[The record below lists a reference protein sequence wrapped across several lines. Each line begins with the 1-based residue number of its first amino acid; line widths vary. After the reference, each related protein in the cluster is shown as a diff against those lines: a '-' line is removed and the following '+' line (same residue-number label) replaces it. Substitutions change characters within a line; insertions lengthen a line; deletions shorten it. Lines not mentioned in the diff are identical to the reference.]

1 MPAEPDRAGRGYQ
14 KGMLEMPQGEV
25 RVVPDQLLFYC
36 RPGFEHD
43 VAAEVAAYVKLL
55 GWQGRSDFSPQEGYV
70 CFLVEDERPANEL
83 HRELRFEQL
92 VFARQC
98 LVALPPL
105 SLARDD
111 RLSAIVTQVVAS
123 GWSFDAIWHETPDT
137 NEGKALAGLIKA
149 LTRPLESTLRKRG
162 ALRRKAAGRRLHL
175 FWTDGDRVQLGMSFA
190 GNRSEL
196 PGGIRR
202 LRFPSAAPSRSTLKL
217 EEAWHEFIPRD
228 EWDERLAE
236 GMQAADLGAAPGGWT
251 WQLVNRGMHVFA
263 IDNGPMKGDLMAT
276 GLVEHLRE
284 DGFVWEPPYRL
295 DWLVCDIVDKP
306 ARVTAMV
313 QRWLTRRWCREA
325 VFNLKLPMKRRWEE
339 VERCLAQLEDALA
352 DAGVRAMLRCRHLY
366 HGREE
371 VTVHVRLRD

>member
-1 MPAEPDRAGRGYQ
+1 MSSLAD
-14 KGMLEMPQGEV
+14 

-36 RPGFEHD
+36 RPGFEAD
-43 VAAEVAAYVKLL
+43 VATEVAERVERL
-55 GWQGRSDFSPQEGYV
+55 GWRGRAEFIEQGGFA
-70 CFLVEDERPANEL
+70 CFVVDDERPANEL
-83 HRELRFEQL
+83 HRQLKFEQL
-92 VFARQC
+92 VFARQS
-98 LVALPPL
+98 LVALAPL
-105 SLARDD
+105 ELNRDD
-111 RLSAIVTQVVAS
+111 RMSPILAQVMAS
-123 GWSFDAIWHETPDT
+123 GWSFESIWHETPDT

-149 LTRPLESTLRKRG
+149 LTRPLESALRKRG
-162 ALRRKAAGRRLHL
+162 ALRRKAGGRRLHL
-175 FWTDGDRVQLGMSFA
+175 FWMDGDFVQLGMSFP

-228 EWDERLAE
+228 EWSVRLAE

-251 WQLVNRGMHVFA
+251 WQLVARGMHVFA

-276 GLVEHLRE
+276 GMVEHLRE

-313 QRWLTRRWCREA
+313 QRWLIRRWCREA

-339 VERCLAQLEDALA
+339 VDRCLVLLGEALEN
-352 DAGVRAMLRCRHLY
+352 AGVRTELRCRHLY
-366 HGREE
+366 HDREE
-371 VTVHVRLRD
+371 VTVHVRLLD